1 VTARVAGS
9 RRATEATQDARRPSA
24 AEESLRAQVR
34 AALAAVHLSQASV
47 ARELGVSTKH
57 LSQMLTGQAA
67 FPLAWAERIVALCEM
82 RVEVVVLKG
91 AR

>member
-1 VTARVAGS
+1 MSV
-9 RRATEATQDARRPSA
+9 DA
-24 AEESLRAQVR
+24 EDSLREQVR
-34 AALAAVHLSQASV
+34 AALTAAGISQAFV

-57 LSQMLTGQAA
+57 LSQMLTGRA
-67 FPLAWAERIVALCEM
+67 PLSLEWAERILDMCGM